1 MKNVIDTTIRRMDDA
16 LAIEGRDEFQVYDE
30 DTGTYEWDKRLFLFK
45 PVVKP
50 VSGKSLAWM
59 LAHGAESGWKA
70 MVSPPLFWMLPRST
84 PSASILFALM
94 QMISIL
100 SIRTRII

>member
-30 DTGTYEWDKRLFLFK
+30 DTGTYEWDERLFVFK

-50 VSGKSLAWM
+50 VSGKSLA
-59 LAHGAESGWKA
+59 
-70 MVSPPLFWMLPRST
+70 WMLPRST

-100 SIRTRII
+100 SIRTRIV

>member
-30 DTGTYEWDKRLFLFK
+30 DTGTYEWDERLFLFK

-59 LAHGAESGWKA
+59 LAHGGREWLESHGF
-70 MVSPPLFWMLPRST
+70 SPPFWMLPRST

-94 QMISIL
+94 QMVSIV
-100 SIRTRII
+100 SIAIVII